1 MLYNRV
7 LITGANGLLGQ
18 ELVRLMSRFAEYDVL
33 ATARDPAPRFS
44 DASCGYVPLDVT
56 SSQDVRLIFQDFAP
70 DVVINCAA
78 MTQVDQCEVN
88 REECWKVNVD
98 AVECLA
104 KNCQATGARMIQVS
118 SDFVFDGLDGPYAE
132 DARPNPIS
140 FYGKSKLAAENVT
153 RSAGLD
159 KWGIA
164 RTVLV
169 FGTGNG
175 LTRSNFARWVID
187 NLIEGRPIEV
197 VNDQWRTPT
206 YAPDLAAGIE
216 RMVRYNKTGLYH
228 ISGREWLTVYD
239 FARTIAE
246 VCDLDASLIHPT
258 DASRFRQTAQRPART
273 GFIILKAETELGYKP
288 QPLRQ
293 AIRAL
298 GARLGL
304 TIPVREREN

>member
-33 ATARDPAPRFS
+33 ATARDPAPCFS